1 MDRAGFEASLER
13 DGYRPVAITMRPDAV
28 NPPHVHDFEARLLV
42 VQGSLTVARED
53 EPARTYRAGETF
65 EMRLGCRHS
74 ETAGPEGAA
83 YVAGRRYPAQARPA
97 RPHPTQVQEETDGS
111 SRV

>member
-1 MDRAGFEASLER
+1 MDRAGFEGVLER
-13 DGYRPVAITMRPDAV
+13 DGYKPIAISVPANAV

-42 VQGSLTVARED
+42 VEGAMTVAREG
-53 EPARTYRAGETF
+53 EPARTYHAGETF

-83 YVAGRRYPAQARPA
+83 YVAGRRYPA
-97 RPHPTQVQEETDGS
+97 PTQEKTDGP